1 MSPLLINFFIS
12 VAVLALVRLFLI
24 CSDEKEEKII
34 ILEVGA
40 AVSGI
45 TRCGGW
51 GKHRCITVCAS
62 RLNFSCQWV
71 DGVNSF
77 LP

>member
-24 CSDEKEEKII
+24 CSDEKKEKII

-45 TRCGGW
+45 TRCGGVEEAQMYNS
-51 GKHRCITVCAS
+51 VCQQAK
-62 RLNFSCQWV
+62 F
-71 DGVNSF
+71 
-77 LP
+77 